1 MATDAAAS
9 SGGELT
15 RKRNR
20 TPTGVTASPM
30 ALSAPDAFLWTTA
43 QVRKEGLVL

>member
-15 RKRNR
+15 RKRSL
-20 TPTGVTASPM
+20 TPTGVTASRT
-30 ALSAPDAFLWTTA
+30 ALTAPDAFLWTT
-43 QVRKEGLVL
+43 VLVGKGGLVP

>member
-15 RKRNR
+15 RKRIL

-30 ALSAPDAFLWTTA
+30 ALSARDAFLWTTV
-43 QVRKEGLVL
+43 QVREGGLVL